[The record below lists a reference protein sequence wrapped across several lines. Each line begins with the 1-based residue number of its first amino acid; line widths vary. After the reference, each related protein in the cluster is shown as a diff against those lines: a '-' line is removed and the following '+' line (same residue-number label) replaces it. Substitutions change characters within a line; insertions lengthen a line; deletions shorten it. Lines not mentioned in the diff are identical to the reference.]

1 MSWQADQYDH
11 WSSLFKHRDGHVAI
25 VVVHA
30 EQDIRSLKAAV
41 WNED

>member
-11 WSSLFKHRDGHVAI
+11 WSLLFKHRDGHVAI
-25 VVVHA
+25 VVVH